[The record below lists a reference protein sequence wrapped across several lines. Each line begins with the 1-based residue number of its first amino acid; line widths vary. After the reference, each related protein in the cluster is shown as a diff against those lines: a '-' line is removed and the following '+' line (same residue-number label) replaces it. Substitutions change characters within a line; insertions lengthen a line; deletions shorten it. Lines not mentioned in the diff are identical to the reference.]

1 MNPKK
6 ESLITSKILDTEQET
21 KVLSL
26 MANDW
31 CARNKTKQS
40 KRKKGEKDVLKERG
54 KERKTV
60 ERIRG
65 FWLPKGKAERKIGR
79 ERRSFETGGRGEAA
93 SRYFNS
99 GVVPLLPPA
108 RSGFNQRPLCALSP
122 EWYSFVRVFFG
133 TSFAPTALKEV
144 SLLRVTNYHLE
155 TYPSPPLSRL
165 N

>member
-6 ESLITSKILDTEQET
+6 ESLITSKILDTERKSYRWWRTIDVHEI
-21 KVLSL
+21 K
-26 MANDW
+26 
-31 CARNKTKQS
+31 RNKAKG
-40 KRKKGEKDVLKERG
+40 KGEKDVLKERG

-79 ERRSFETGGRGEAA
+79 ERRSFQTGGRGEAA

-99 GVVPLLPPA
+99 GVVPPLPPA
-108 RSGFNQRPLCALSP
+108 RSGFNQRPLCALSL